1 MDESREEE
9 NKIEKLNTV
18 RREQGVWMR
27 EIKNRET
34 FEEVLRQK
42 NGNVTSRPQEIMT
55 NRPTDRIIDRRK
67 LCFQKYI
74 CRKIDRMI
82 DIYIDR

>member
-18 RREQGVWMR
+18 RREQGVWRR

-34 FEEVLRQK
+34 FEEVLR
-42 NGNVTSRPQEIMT
+42 
-55 NRPTDRIIDRRK
+55 
-67 LCFQKYI
+67 
-74 CRKIDRMI
+74 
-82 DIYIDR
+82 